1 MRVAVVVDAD
11 GGGLLQAVAD
21 DGTPQGPP
29 EPVRDLAAAVA
40 SRERAGRPRWVWA
53 ATGEVYPGLLRAGVR
68 VDRCHDLALTEGI
81 LLAADGRWGEPRSF
95 AAAWARLRGLPVPD
109 DTARGSGGRS
119 PDGWGPA
126 AGQPALFDHHL
137 LGLPDPAELLE
148 GVVAVHADQ
157 QRRLTRGGPG
167 DRQGGPPEGRGLG
180 LLVAAESAGALAAGE
195 MGAAGLPW
203 RPEVHDAIL
212 SELLGPRPRAGTA
225 PRRLGEL
232 AAQIGAAFGGQPLN
246 PDSPAQVLRAFAN
259 AGTPLP
265 STRSHV
271 LRAVDHP
278 AVPLLLAYKELS
290 RLHAAHGWTWLDVW
304 VAGGRFRPEYVPGG
318 VVSGRWATRGG
329 GALQIPHALRRAVVA
344 DPGWTFVVADASQLE
359 PRVLAALSGDDGLA
373 RAAAGG
379 DLYAA
384 LAADAFGGDRARAK
398 TALLAAMYGGDVG
411 SLMTV
416 LRRRFP
422 AAVGY
427 VEAAAR
433 AGEEGAL
440 VRSRLGRTCPP
451 PSAAWLTATSWPAAP
466 GPEQAG
472 RPAAP
477 EPAAGVGADAEAGA
491 RRRRAARDRGRFTRN
506 FVVQASAADWALV
519 LLAAVRRR
527 LADRPEGLGPPDRPT
542 GPHLV
547 FFQHDEVVVHCR
559 RKDADRVAA
568 AVRDAAEESRRLVF
582 GDTAV
587 RFPLSVAVVDC
598 YADAK

>member
-1 MRVAVVVDAD
+1 MRVAVVGAE
-11 GGGLLQAVAD
+11 GGGLLQALAE

-40 SRERAGRPRWVWA
+40 EWERAGRPRWVWA
-53 ATGEVYPGLLRAGVR
+53 ATAELYPGLLRAGAR
-68 VDRCHDLALTEGI
+68 ADRCHDLGLTEGI

-95 AAAWARLRGLPVPD
+95 PAAWARLRGLPVPD
-109 DTARGSGGRS
+109 DTARTAGRWGG
-119 PDGWGPA
+119 
-126 AGQPALFDHHL
+126 AGQPALFDHDL
-137 LGLPDPAELLE
+137 LGQPDPAELLE
-148 GVVAVHADQ
+148 RLVAVHADQ
-157 QRRLTRGGPG
+157 QRRLA
-167 DRQGGPPEGRGLG
+167 EGTPVGGLG
-180 LLVAAESAGALAAGE
+180 LLVAAESAGALAAVE
-195 MGAAGLPW
+195 MAAAGLPW
-203 RPEVHDAIL
+203 RPEVHDDVL
-212 SELLGPRPRAGTA
+212 TELLGPRPRAGAA
-225 PRRLGEL
+225 PRRLTDL
-232 AAQIGAAFGGQPLN
+232 AGRVGAAFGDPRLN

-290 RLHAAHGWTWLDVW
+290 RLHATYGWSWLDAW

-411 SLMTV
+411 QLMTV

-433 AGEEGAL
+433 TGEEGGL
-440 VRSRLGRTCPP
+440 VRSRLGRTCPR
-451 PSAAWLTATSWPAAP
+451 PSAAWLEATTDWAGGPDPDPDAAP
-466 GPEQAG
+466 RG
-472 RPAAP
+472 
-477 EPAAGVGADAEAGA
+477 
-491 RRRRAARDRGRFTRN
+491 RRAARDRGRFTRN

-527 LADRPEGLGPPDRPT
+527 LAGGDAQ
-542 GPHLV
+542 LV
-547 FFQHDEVVVHCR
+547 FFQHDEVVVHCPR
-559 RKDADRVAA
+559 DQADRVAA
-568 AVRDAAEESRRLVF
+568 EVGEAAAESGRLVF

>member
-1 MRVAVVVDAD
+1 MRVAVVEDTE
-11 GGGLLQAVAD
+11 GGGLLQAVDEA
-21 DGTPQGPP
+21 GTPQGPV
-29 EPVRDLAAAVA
+29 ERVADLAAAVA
-40 SRERAGRPRWVWA
+40 EREEAGRPRWVWA
-53 ATGEVYPGLLRAGVR
+53 ATGDVYPGLLAAGVR
-68 VDRCHDLALTEGI
+68 VGRCHDLGLTEQL

-95 AAAWARLRGLPVPD
+95 PAAWARLRGLPVPD
-109 DTARGSGGRS
+109 DHDRARGLAR
-119 PDGWGPA
+119 
-126 AGQPALFDHHL
+126 AGQPALFDHDL
-137 LGLPDPAELLE
+137 LGLPGGAELLE

-157 QRRLTRGGPG
+157 QRRPTGAGGAEAAPRTPG
-167 DRQGGPPEGRGLG
+167 DGRPAGVGRPAGLG
-180 LLVAAESAGALAAGE
+180 LLVAAESAGALAAAE
-195 MGAAGLPW
+195 MAAAGLPW
-203 RPEVHDAIL
+203 RPEVHDAVL
-212 SELLGPRPRAGTA
+212 TELLGPRPGAGSLP
-225 PRRLGEL
+225 PRLAGLGAE
-232 AAQIGAAFGGQPLN
+232 IGAAFGGQPLN
-246 PDSPAQVLRAFAN
+246 PDSPAQLLRAFAA
-259 AGTPLP
+259 AGLPLP

-290 RLHAAHGWTWLDVW
+290 RLHAAYGWAWLDAW
-304 VAGGRFRPEYVPGG
+304 VAGGRFRPEYLPGG

-359 PRVLAALSGDDGLA
+359 PRVLAALSGDEGLA

-411 SLMTV
+411 PLMIV

-427 VEAAAR
+427 VEAA
-433 AGEEGAL
+433 
-440 VRSRLGRTCPP
+440 
-451 PSAAWLTATSWPAAP
+451 
-466 GPEQAG
+466 
-472 RPAAP
+472 
-477 EPAAGVGADAEAGA
+477 
-491 RRRRAARDRGRFTRN
+491 
-506 FVVQASAADWALV
+506 ASAADWALV

-527 LADRPEGLGPPDRPT
+527 LAASGPPDRPT

-547 FFQHDEVVVHCR
+547 FFQHDEVVVHCPSET
-559 RKDADRVAA
+559 ASEVAA
-568 AVRDAAEESRRLVF
+568 AVHDAAEESRRLVF